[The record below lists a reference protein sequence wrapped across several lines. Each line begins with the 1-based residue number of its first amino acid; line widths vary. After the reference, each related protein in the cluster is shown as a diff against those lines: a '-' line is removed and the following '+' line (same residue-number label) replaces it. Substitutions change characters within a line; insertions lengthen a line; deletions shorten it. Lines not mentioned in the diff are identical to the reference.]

1 MLNLSKSP
9 LCMYTSTA
17 VYLTLGWLT
26 NIYFMCAINGH
37 NMRKWSFLMNFDV
50 FIYVDEVF
58 IHDEVA

>member
-1 MLNLSKSP
+1 
-9 LCMYTSTA
+9 MYTSTA